1 MTKIRDFLDSRKQ
14 LYSKL
19 GLTIVIYLFISF
31 AIAAVLGVITY
42 LITESAVI
50 SITRNE
56 TYYNQE
62 INDTITD
69 LQTYITVNHIS
80 SDNQEALTAW
90 NDAYWYVMIRI
101 YNQEGIIYD
110 SLFYQPA
117 HYEEK
122 QPSLPEILRPDGL
135 DYKYGYDIAFSD
147 TQGKVIITALFQMR
161 YELLIKYSCYM
172 FTFVVCILIFM
183 TLLKK
188 KVRYINLI
196 EKGIKIIESGGL
208 KYRIPLQDDDE
219 LTSLAISIND
229 MSRAMQERL
238 EWEEKAKKE
247 NYDMITAISHDIRTP
262 LTSVICYLDLLADGK
277 YDSPEKLHIYL
288 ENAKNKAYQIKGL
301 ADNLFAHSLVSN
313 EEIPFKYE
321 AVNGNEL
328 MAQLISDC
336 IYVLEDK
343 GFTVEYKDKT
353 DISYTLSVDPQ
364 QIGRVFDNLC
374 SNAMKYADKTQ
385 PISFSTKIMG
395 QELMI
400 TQSNQIA
407 EIIPKQDS
415 SGIGIHTCK
424 KILARHDGSITIT
437 QTQKYFSALLS
448 LPIQQTTIR
457 QTKE

>member
-1 MTKIRDFLDSRKQ
+1 MTSIRDFLDSRKEI
-14 LYSKL
+14 YSKL
-19 GLTIVIYLFISF
+19 GLTIILYLFISF

-42 LITESAVI
+42 LITESTVI

-56 TYYNQE
+56 AYFNQE
-62 INDTITD
+62 INDTIAD
-69 LQTYITVNHIS
+69 LQNYITVNEIS
-80 SDNQEALTAW
+80 ADNHDAISAW

-101 YNQEGIIYD
+101 YNQDGIIYD
-110 SLFYQPA
+110 SLFYQPSV
-117 HYEEK
+117 YEDS
-122 QPSLPEILRPDGL
+122 QSSAPEIIFSDGL
-135 DYKYGYDIAFSD
+135 DYKYGYDITFTD
-147 TQGKVIITALFQMR
+147 TKGKVIITALFQMR
-161 YELLIKYSCYM
+161 YELVIKYGCYI

-188 KVRYINLI
+188 KIRYINLI

-277 YDSPEKLHIYL
+277 YDSPAMLRTYL

-301 ADNLFAHSLVSN
+301 ADNLFEHSLVTN

-321 AVNGNEL
+321 TVNGNEL
-328 MAQLISDC
+328 MAQFISDC
-336 IYVLEDK
+336 IYVLEEK
-343 GFTVEYKDKT
+343 GFTVEYEDKT
-353 DISYTLSVDPQ
+353 TSPYTLSADVQ
-364 QIGRVFDNLC
+364 QLGRVFDNLC
-374 SNAMKYADKTQ
+374 SNIMKYAEKET
-385 PISFSTKIMG
+385 PVSFSAKIIG

-400 TQSNQIA
+400 TQGNQIA
-407 EIIPKQDS
+407 AETSGRDS
-415 SGIGIHTCK
+415 SGIGIQTCK
-424 KILARHDGSITIT
+424 KILARHDGTLTIT
-437 QTQKYFSALLS
+437 KAQKYFSVLIT
-448 LPIQQTTIR
+448 LPIQQNVT
-457 QTKE
+457 QA